1 MKKKITIIG
10 AGNVGRETAS
20 WCAMKELG
28 DIVLWNRSKERA
40 IGNALDL
47 MEAAPLVPFNT
58 NIIGSED
65 LKDTKNSDIIVFTA
79 GSPRKPGTK
88 REELVKEN
96 AKVIIPLVKKLAKLS
111 PKAILIMVTNPLDVM
126 AYAALK
132 SSGFPKKR
140 VIGMA
145 GILDTSRLESF
156 IAKELRVDVEKVH
169 ALVLGTHGELMVPLP
184 RFSKVGNKKLESLLS
199 EKKIKSLVDHTKK
212 AGAEIVGLLKANASF
227 SVGAAASKLVEYIIK
242 DERKV
247 LPCSAYLQ
255 GEYGLRNVFIGVPC
269 IVGRKGIEKIIEL
282 KLNKNEKKQLHAAAE
297 RIKAMIKSVKV

>member
-1 MKKKITIIG
+1 MKKKMTIIG

-65 LKDTKNSDIIVFTA
+65 LKDTKNSDIIIFTA
-79 GSPRKPGTK
+79 GSPRKPGMK
-88 REELVKEN
+88 REELVKGN
-96 AKVIIPLVKKLAKLS
+96 AEVIIPLVKKLAKLS
-111 PKAILIMVTNPLDVM
+111 PKAILIMVTNPLDAM

-132 SSGFPKKR
+132 ASGFPKNR

-145 GILDTSRLESF
+145 GILDSSRLESF
-156 IAKELRVDVEKVH
+156 IAKELKVDVEKVH
-169 ALVLGTHGELMVPLP
+169 ALVLGTHGESMVPLP
-184 RFSKVGNKKLESLLS
+184 RFSKVGKKKLQSVLS
-199 EKKIKSLVDHTKK
+199 EKKINSLVDHTKK

-227 SVGAAASKLVEYIIK
+227 SVGVAVSKLVEYIVR
-242 DERKV
+242 DEKKI

-269 IVGRKGIEKIIEL
+269 VIGRKGIEKIVEL
-282 KLNKNEKKQLHAAAE
+282 KLNENEKKQLYNASE
-297 RIKAMIKSVKV
+297 KVKEMMNSVRV

>member
-1 MKKKITIIG
+1 
-10 AGNVGRETAS
+10 
-20 WCAMKELG
+20 MKELG

-65 LKDTKNSDIIVFTA
+65 LKDTKNSDIIIFTA
-79 GSPRKPGTK
+79 GSPRKPGMK
-88 REELVKEN
+88 REELVKVN
-96 AKVIIPLVKKLAKLS
+96 AEVIIPLVKKLAKLS
-111 PKAILIMVTNPLDVM
+111 PKAILIMVTNPLDAM

-132 SSGFPKKR
+132 ASGFPKKR

-156 IAKELRVDVEKVH
+156 IAKELKVDVEKVH
-169 ALVLGTHGELMVPLP
+169 ALVLGTHGESMVPLP
-184 RFSKVGNKKLESLLS
+184 RFSKVGKKKLDSLLS
-199 EKKIKSLVDHTKK
+199 EKKINSLVDHTKK
-212 AGAEIVGLLKANASF
+212 AGAEIVGLLKTNASF
-227 SVGAAASKLVEYIIK
+227 SVGAAVSKLVESIIRNEK
-242 DERKV
+242 KV

-269 IVGRKGIEKIIEL
+269 IVGRKGIEKIVEL
-282 KLNKNEKKQLHAAAE
+282 KLNENERKQLYNAAE
-297 RIKAMIKSVKV
+297 TVREMMNSVRV